1 VHGRD
6 QLDDRQPP
14 DLRAFAALA
23 REHDALLY
31 VDRFGF
37 RRPRP

>member
-1 VHGRD
+1 MTGN
-6 QLDDRQPP
+6 PP

-37 RRPRP
+37 RRPHP